1 MIYEGK
7 TIHAQLLDDGI
18 AELVFDSTLGA
29 VNKFDDLTLGELKEA
44 AEALASDGGIK
55 GLLVTSAKDAFI
67 VGADITE
74 FVTKFS
80 HSEEEIASGVLR
92 ANQIFR
98 SCRSRPT
105 TA

>member
-1 MIYEGK
+1 MMYRGK
-7 TIHAQLLDDGI
+7 AIHAQLLDNGI

-44 AEALASDGGIK
+44 AEILASHGGIK

-74 FVTKFS
+74 FGRKFS
-80 HSEEEIASGVLR
+80 GAAEEIAGLVLHMGE
-92 ANQIFR
+92 A
-98 SCRSRPT
+98 
-105 TA
+105 A